1 MHMKEVKMKEYQCEA
16 IVIHDDVIMEVQKH
30 ILKDFQLI
38 KVSNLFKVLSD
49 PTRIRILYAL
59 EKHELCVC
67 DISVILSMTQSA
79 ISHQLKILR
88 DSDLVRTRRDG
99 KTIFYQVAD
108 SHVQLIFNQAIDHV
122 DEGKL

>member
-38 KVSNLFKVLSD
+38 KVSNMFKVLSD

>member
-1 MHMKEVKMKEYQCEA
+1 MKEVKMKEYQCEA